1 MKAIHLTDG
10 LTESFFSVVLA
21 DLGCGRAG
29 WSSTAPH
36 LETDGGVC
44 RLAKIGFTVV
54 NGGVDNF
61 LVFSCCRP
69 SIEQKYL
76 AALFAQAF
84 LPTRLLGVLSV
95 VEVHFARC
103 SVVARVS
110 KIRVQGIQGTASL
123 SSSRFGRV
131 WTSSLKHNLQITICS
146 LLCAIRK
153 HVSGTSVSHPSG
165 SPLHDCFDAEQ
176 FVS

>member
-1 MKAIHLTDG
+1 MHYLPVKGIHLTDG
-10 LTESFFSVVLA
+10 LTESFFSVWLA

-29 WSSTAPH
+29 WSSNAPH
-36 LETDGGVC
+36 LATDGGVC

-61 LVFSCCRP
+61 LVFWCCRP

-84 LPTRLLGVLSV
+84 LPICLLGVLSV

-110 KIRVQGIQGTASL
+110 KIRVQGIQD
-123 SSSRFGRV
+123 
-131 WTSSLKHNLQITICS
+131 HNLQPAVRDPQTCLRNLS
-146 LLCAIRK
+146 LPPVRVA
-153 HVSGTSVSHPSG
+153 P
-165 SPLHDCFDAEQ
+165 P
-176 FVS
+176 